1 MRIGIDAR
9 MYGHTQTGIGN
20 YTKFLIKNL
29 EHISGTKFPNVKF
42 FVFLRKN
49 GFKEFTKPNDN
60 FVKVIA
66 DYKWYSFEEQIKF
79 PVLLYKYKLD
89 LMHFT
94 HFNAPI
100 FYYKPFIVTIH
111 DLTQKFYSGRL
122 IGKYWHRCVA
132 YNLVLKNAIK
142 KSKYIITPS
151 QFTKNDILK
160 NYKVNNNKIKV
171 IYEGIEHISKSKER
185 VKFKTKFVSQH
196 IKSKQILNYVLY
208 LGVIRPHKNLVNLV
222 KAFAILKNK
231 KTFVINKLKLI
242 LAGPDDGTYP
252 ELREKIKKHG
262 LERDVIITGILTEK
276 EKIQFLANARLV
288 ILPSLYE
295 GFGLTPLEAISLG
308 ITVAVSD
315 IEPLREILR
324 ESVFYFNPKN
334 EKNMAKVI
342 KQALFNKRKQKE
354 KLKQGALL
362 IKNYKWSKMAK
373 EIFAL
378 YLKI

>member
-1 MRIGIDAR
+1 M
-9 MYGHTQTGIGN
+9 
-20 YTKFLIKNL
+20 
-29 EHISGTKFPNVKF
+29 
-42 FVFLRKN
+42 
-49 GFKEFTKPNDN
+49 
-60 FVKVIA
+60 
-66 DYKWYSFEEQIKF
+66 
-79 PVLLYKYKLD
+79 
-89 LMHFT
+89 
-94 HFNAPI
+94 
-100 FYYKPFIVTIH
+100 
-111 DLTQKFYSGRL
+111 
-122 IGKYWHRCVA
+122 
-132 YNLVLKNAIK
+132 
-142 KSKYIITPS
+142 
-151 QFTKNDILK
+151 
-160 NYKVNNNKIKV
+160 
-171 IYEGIEHISKSKER
+171 
-185 VKFKTKFVSQH
+185 
-196 IKSKQILNYVLY
+196 
-208 LGVIRPHKNLVNLV
+208 
-222 KAFAILKNK
+222 
-231 KTFVINKLKLI
+231 
-242 LAGPDDGTYP
+242 
-252 ELREKIKKHG
+252 REKIKKHG